1 MLCKDG
7 ENVAYGVKIK
17 LSVDESASSKQLRSQ
32 IQKAISSATAKSP
45 ITIKHFKVELNG
57 QDRARITSQLQQALS
72 KSELTIKIKQIDA
85 SDAVKNL
92 RKQLTTMLS
101 GLSITGLKEFLGA
114 DGIEET
120 YNKAATAANKLAEAQ
135 ERVKQKAS
143 DARKAMQEI
152 KVLQSYLNDAVGK
165 SKKIADGDS
174 LRDLVE
180 QYKAL
185 SIEIANVKSLEGAEQ
200 QTALNALTEKIL
212 KVREATTAR
221 LEEQQAEK
229 QQAAAAKQ
237 ARAEEVKRTA
247 EAERAA
253 KKENTLARQTLS
265 LRQSIEKWISNN
277 TRAYTKNKTEI
288 DGLMDALR
296 NEGQITEA
304 ELGKIRLRWAQ
315 ITEAAN
321 KSGDAGQTVFQ
332 KLKAGWA
339 KFGGWSIVTKTLMT
353 AVNAIKS
360 MIGVIKNLDAA
371 MTELRKV
378 TDLTE
383 ASYARFASSA
393 AQTAKNIGATVADTI
408 NATADFARLG
418 YDLDDAA
425 ALAEAALVYK
435 NVGDGIEDVSVATE
449 SLISTIKAF
458 GYEASEA
465 TTIVDMF
472 NEVGNN
478 FAISSSGIGE
488 ALQRSASAL
497 AEAGNTL
504 EESIGLVTA
513 MNSVVQDPDSVG
525 TALKTLTMY
534 LRAAKTEAESAGVET
549 EGMAD
554 SVATL
559 RKSIL
564 SLTGVDIMIDAD
576 TFKSTYEIIREIAN
590 VWDDLTDTSRSNVLN
605 LLGGKRNANVISS
618 LIQNFDDAGKAMNS
632 AMNSFGSATIENEK
646 YLDSINGKIA
656 VMKASFEEMSSNILS
671 SNLVKAFIVI
681 ATALEN
687 VVTWLTKINMLVPAF
702 SAIVARIHTVV
713 GHVAQRKQ
721 VDKISSAFSTMV
733 GQSESNTTAIKALSI
748 AVDGLTQKQ
757 KVQLS
762 SLITNSAA
770 FRHLTNEERAAV
782 QSMLAVEVATT
793 AANTGVKKL
802 TSGLKGLWSATSKF
816 NKIAIVITLI
826 TAVIG
831 VIKDIVKANEEA
843 RLKSIETANDIID
856 AYSDAQSST
865 KDNIQSLESL
875 RSKFEKLSAGVD
887 QNGKNIKLTASEYEE
902 YKSIISQII
911 QLSPSIVSGYD
922 AEGRA
927 IVNYT
932 TLLDDAI
939 AAQNTYLE
947 NTRNMYLGKG
957 KDLFDGKAEEY
968 KDIQKELGKAGGTLG
983 DAVAGTEWD
992 AIKSLLSP
1000 KNAQEKI
1007 DAWKNALKEIGSDI
1021 SITKTWETAYDELA
1035 TMYERRE
1042 DLLTLLTNSGQ
1053 YDTTEIEEVR
1063 TALYGL
1069 AGAYTQLSTIETDQI
1084 DYLMEWAKDKEWY
1097 GNLPVQ
1103 ALDDFRVGLATVNAP
1118 LATFNENIAATD
1130 AYGEEFA
1137 AALASDDAQGLIKL
1151 AHGLSNGSTSIAEY
1165 NEAFNNFISSY
1176 EGTGAVVLGLSA
1188 YLGSLSNN
1196 VQSLGNNA
1204 EQAST
1209 EVTGLSDALQQLKKG
1224 YDLLSTAESEMAN
1237 GGGISSDTLKSVMD
1251 MLDEGGKLTDY
1262 IYTENGLLMLNT
1274 EKWKERSDTMM
1285 LNDISALEA
1294 QRDELQAV
1302 SDALNIL
1309 EKHDGSFMPSPDELS
1324 EYEAARAT
1332 VEAYTGDLKN
1342 VDAELANV
1350 IATIA
1355 IYNAALNSE
1364 QDDPLNLTTLFS
1376 NLENV
1381 GSQADSLLTALD
1393 KVKNGVALTGSEI
1406 AQLVTKYPELAER
1419 TNLFDVTTAEGQM
1432 ALLVD
1437 LLGEYELSY
1446 DQLIDAQ
1453 IASVE
1458 EQRKE
1463 LIARGESADAIDNV
1477 IQSLNALKEMN
1488 LEGIY
1493 GEEQA
1498 ESATERYQSL
1508 ENAIDAVSTA
1518 SGLLKNMNSGSNP
1531 VDTLQDILNIVQ
1543 EYDNVDLNDFIS
1555 GFAVDGIDFN
1565 EDGVTQWVNNVI
1577 DGIAGLD
1584 ALEVN
1589 FPGITE
1595 WLKENAQAAIETA
1608 ASYETLSDA
1617 MSGIQSAADILV
1629 QIKNSENPMDI
1640 FDSVI
1645 ELAKQTGTDY
1655 TSFIS
1660 GFDADGG
1667 IAYSIDNITAAMY
1680 KSAEGL
1686 DELEAKFPGIR
1697 EHLVQSALAS
1707 EDATNSYDALSN
1719 AIDAVSTASGLLTDI
1734 QSDDGNTLDML
1745 QTVADMAKQSGQ
1757 NISDFLT
1764 VDNNAL
1770 KFNEEAIT
1778 NWATHIVNSLNEFDD
1793 IAPEVRLAMVDMI
1806 VAEAEAAT
1814 AAERMASAYDDAKS
1828 ALSGMEEMTRGAE
1841 LTYEA
1846 YKELIEID
1854 ARYAQ
1859 AVEYQNGVLTLN
1871 ALRYDNVS
1879 QAIVE
1884 ETLAMA
1890 EAQALAITLSDDYQ
1904 DLTSRIGE
1912 LNAEEQ
1918 QRLDNMNA
1926 EIMGYSVLA
1935 SELRNA
1941 ASAYN
1946 NFVNASSDTDSSR
1959 YSAAKDAYQVIDD
1972 TLYNEDSDIF
1982 GKRGRK
1988 QYRYALEYLID
1999 PEIEVDSKEF
2009 DEAYKKVERYIT
2021 EGSEGVFNFY
2031 DDLIKNGFLD
2041 ADTQELYAPLEE
2053 VAEKLGVS
2061 MEVVRTMFD
2070 ELNEYNDGDPIEIN
2084 FGNVEQNAD
2093 DALSAVERY
2102 LGKAQTGLRNFYND
2116 LITGGYMDSVTHQLT
2131 MPIEAIANQMG
2142 VSAQLVQQVIGNLN
2156 SVLSEDM
2163 QITPELDTSKLENG
2177 TDTAADYA
2185 TAIDGAAKSTMTAE
2199 EKAQLLEER
2208 LNSLSEQLKKL
2219 NPAFINI
2226 KVDSALSNANRVSSA
2241 LSAIISRLSR
2251 IASFGT
2257 ITVKVH
2263 TVETVTRQTSY
2274 SPVTSAV
2281 NKALS
2286 GLSSASGTRQAKG
2299 GRTLV
2304 GELGTETVV
2313 DPNTNKWYTVGNDGA
2328 EFVTLP
2334 KNAIVFNAE
2343 QTKELFEMGRIP
2355 ERGQA
2360 LASGNA
2366 AATGWLGKAIN
2377 AGVDAGKKLVKG
2389 TINALKSL
2397 TGSSSNKSTS
2407 GDQASSSNVNISK
2420 DSSSKKASSKKSSSS
2435 SSSKSG
2441 GSSKS
2446 NSTKDEQTQLE
2457 KLKEEYEELNKQTEH
2472 LIEHQEFLYRQAERG
2487 LDYSG
2492 METALQEETRLYRK
2506 MMEDSQKAVQ
2516 EMIAAGAS
2524 DTDEELQSM
2533 EKAYWD
2539 AYDSLYETLDKI
2551 NALYVDAIN
2560 KKVDDIQTAYANLS
2574 AAAQEY
2580 NDYGGIT
2587 VDTFQ
2592 SLIANGAQYLSLLD
2606 NVNGKYVINTSGIQK
2621 LIAAEKEQLAVESAI
2636 SYINQLKTALTDKNT
2651 QSIANLV
2658 NLTNELSGATWDSVY
2673 SQAALLK
2680 TLGLSDEQ
2688 FARVIANIDA
2698 IRDISQAVITDISA
2712 NLEDVHGKTSDLY
2725 NDQLDALDEILEL
2738 TMDLI
2743 EAEADDRIEAIED
2756 EIDAYQKII
2765 DLKKKSLEISRDED
2779 DYAKKISNKTKEI
2792 ANLQTRIDQLSLDD
2806 SREARAERAK
2816 LQEELAQLQDDLG
2829 DMQLE
2834 HSYDSQMDIFDKM
2847 AEEYEAERKK
2857 EIDAIEDSISS
2868 EEKLYQAA
2876 IERLSTRWDSLY
2888 NDLIAWNTEAGSSLN
2903 SEITENWNKAAEAVL
2918 KYGSYL
2924 QAVHELESGIKG
2936 LEEDESNPSTVV
2948 GTGTPTDA
2956 TTITPQPDTNTPAA
2970 PEPEPEQTTTTAKKV
2985 KITSGTWWVR
2995 TGAGKSNK
3003 AVGTVHKGE
3012 TYQYVDQS
3020 GDWYAIKYK
3029 GNTRWVFGG
3038 DKNLKV
3044 IEELPSYHV
3053 GGVVGDAGTINDK
3066 EVLAVLEKNELVLDE
3081 PKKQGLYRLIDFSQV
3096 LADKLGTSIGSIA
3109 PPSPQI
3115 SPLFKRILDG
3125 SKGGTQVDNSSFS
3138 PSIRVEINQSGS
3150 ITEQDAAKFGK
3161 QIADTTINELYDAFQ
3176 RRGIGSIRSSKL
3188 KQ

>member
-17 LSVDESASSKQLRSQ
+17 LSVDESASSKQLRNQ
-32 IQKAISSATAKSP
+32 IQSAISSATAKSS

-57 QDRARITSQLQQALS
+57 QDRARITSQLQQALN

-101 GLSITGLKEFLGA
+101 GLSITGLREFLGA

-135 ERVKQKAS
+135 ENVKRKAS
-143 DARKAMQEI
+143 EAQQAMREI

-165 SKKIADGDS
+165 SKKIEDGDS

-185 SIEIANVKSLEGAEQ
+185 SAEIAHVESMEGEEQ

-212 KVREATTAR
+212 KVREATAAR

-237 ARAEEVKRTA
+237 AHAEEARRAA
-247 EAERAA
+247 EAERTA
-253 KKENTLARQTLS
+253 KKENALARQTLS
-265 LRQSIEKWISNN
+265 LRQSIEKWIANN
-277 TRAYTKNKTEI
+277 TRAYAKNKTEI
-288 DGLMDALR
+288 DGLMDTLR

-304 ELGKIRLRWAQ
+304 ELGGIRLRWAQ

-321 KSGDAGQTVFQ
+321 KSGDAGQTAFQ

-353 AVNAIKS
+353 AVNAIKN
-360 MIGVIKNLDAA
+360 MISVIKNLDAA

-383 ASYARFASSA
+383 AAYLRFASSA
-393 AQTAKNIGATVADTI
+393 AQTAKNIGATVTDAI

-465 TTIVDMF
+465 MSIVDMF

-549 EGMAD
+549 EDMAD
-554 SVATL
+554 SIATL
-559 RKSIL
+559 RQSIH
-564 SLTGVDIMIDAD
+564 SLTGVDIMIDAN

-618 LIQNFDDAGKAMNS
+618 LIQTFDDAEKAMNS

-656 VMKASFEEMSSNILS
+656 AMKASFEEMSSSILS
-671 SNLVKAFIVI
+671 SNIVSAFIEI
-681 ATALEN
+681 ATVLEN
-687 VVTWLTKINMLVPAF
+687 VVIWLTKINMLIPAF
-702 SAIVARIHTVV
+702 SAIAAGIHSIV
-713 GHVAQRKQ
+713 GYANRLSQ
-721 VDKISSAFSTMV
+721 VNKISSSFSTMV

-748 AVDGLTQKQ
+748 AVDELTQKQ
-757 KVQLS
+757 KVHLS

-770 FRHLTNEERAAV
+770 FSHLTDEERATV

-802 TSGLKGLWSATSKF
+802 TGGLKGLWAATSMF
-816 NKIAIVITLI
+816 NKLAIIITLI
-826 TAVIG
+826 TAAVG

-887 QNGKNIKLTASEYEE
+887 QNGENIKLTASEYEE

-922 AEGRA
+922 AEGQA

-939 AAQNTYLE
+939 AAQNTYLT
-947 NTRNMYLGKG
+947 NARNMYLGKG

-968 KDIQKELGKAGGTLG
+968 KDTQKELGKAGKTLG
-983 DAVAGTEWD
+983 DAIAGNERD

-1000 KNAQEKI
+1000 KDAQEKV
-1007 DAWKNALKEIGSDI
+1007 DAWRSALKEIGADI
-1021 SITKTWETAYDELA
+1021 PMVHTWKTAYNELA
-1035 TMYERRE
+1035 TMYEQRE
-1042 DLLTLLTNSGQ
+1042 KLLTLLTNSGQ
-1053 YDTTEIEEVR
+1053 YDTAEIEEVR

-1069 AGAYTQLSTIETDQI
+1069 AGAYTQLSTIEADQI

-1097 GNLPVQ
+1097 SNLPVQ
-1103 ALDDFRVGLATVNAP
+1103 ALNDFRIGLATVNDP

-1151 AHGLSNGSTSIAEY
+1151 ARGLSDCSTSTTEY

-1176 EGTGAVVLGLSA
+1176 DGSGAVVLGLSA

-1196 VQSLGNNA
+1196 VQLLGDNA
-1204 EQAST
+1204 GRAST
-1209 EVTGLSDALQQLKKG
+1209 KVTGLSDALQQLKKG

-1237 GGGISSDTLKSVMD
+1237 GGGISSDTLRSVMD
-1251 MLDEGGKLTDY
+1251 MLDEGEKLTDY
-1262 IYTENGLLMLNT
+1262 IYTENGLLKLNT
-1274 EKWKERSDTMM
+1274 EKWKERSDAMM
-1285 LNDISALEA
+1285 LDDISALEA

-1302 SDALNIL
+1302 SDALDLL

-1324 EYEAARAT
+1324 EYEAARAV
-1332 VEAYTGDLKN
+1332 VEAYTGDLEN
-1342 VDAELANV
+1342 VDTELANV

-1355 IYNAALNSE
+1355 IYNAALAGE
-1364 QDDPLNLTTLFS
+1364 QEDPLNLTTLFG
-1376 NLENV
+1376 NLEDV
-1381 GSQADSLLTALD
+1381 GGQVDSLLTALD
-1393 KVKNGVALTGSEI
+1393 KAKNGIALTGSEI
-1406 AQLVTKYPELAER
+1406 AQLIVKYPELAAR
-1419 TNLFDVTTAEGQM
+1419 ANLFDVTTAEDQM
-1432 ALLVD
+1432 ALLAA
-1437 LLGEYELSY
+1437 LLSEYELSY

-1453 IASVE
+1453 IASIE
-1458 EQRKE
+1458 AQRSE
-1463 LIARGESADAIDNV
+1463 LIARGESAEAIDNV
-1477 IQSLNALKEMN
+1477 IQSLTTLKGLN
-1488 LEGIY
+1488 LENVY

-1498 ESATERYQSL
+1498 ENATERYQSL
-1508 ENAIDAVSTA
+1508 EEAINAVNTA
-1518 SGLLKNMNSGSNP
+1518 SDLLKDMNSGNNP
-1531 VDTLQDILNIVQ
+1531 VDVLQDVLNVIQ
-1543 EYDNVDLNDFIS
+1543 KYEGIDLNDFIN
-1555 GFAVDGIDFN
+1555 GFTPEGIDWD
-1565 EDGVTQWVNNVI
+1565 ESGVTDWVNSVI
-1577 DGIAGLD
+1577 DSMDGLSD
-1584 ALEVN
+1584 LEAR
-1589 FPGITE
+1589 FPGVTE
-1595 WLKENAQAAIETA
+1595 WLKENAKAAIETA
-1608 ASYETLSDA
+1608 ASYDALINA
-1617 MSGIQSAADILV
+1617 MSGIASAADILT
-1629 QIKNSENPMDI
+1629 QIKNGKNSMDVLNSI
-1640 FDSVI
+1640 I
-1645 ELAKQTGTDY
+1645 ELAEQTGKDM
-1655 TSFIS
+1655 SFFIG
-1660 GFDADGG
+1660 GFDGQNVV
-1667 IAYSIDNITAAMY
+1667 YNLDNITAAMY
-1680 KSAEGL
+1680 ESASGL
-1686 DELEAKFPGIR
+1686 DDLEQKFPGIK
-1697 EHLVQSALAS
+1697 EHLIQSAMAS
-1707 EDATNSYDALSN
+1707 DEAANSYDALSN

-1734 QSDDGNTLDML
+1734 QSGEGDTLDML
-1745 QTVADMAKQSGQ
+1745 QTIADMASQSGQ
-1757 NISDFLT
+1757 SINDFFT
-1764 VDNNAL
+1764 VDNRVFTWN
-1770 KFNEEAIT
+1770 KDAIT
-1778 NWATHIVNSLNEFDD
+1778 NWATGIVNKLNEFNDVV
-1793 IAPEVRLAMVDMI
+1793 PETRLALIDMV
-1806 VAEAEAAT
+1806 VAEVEAAN
-1814 AAERMASAYDDAKS
+1814 AAEQMADAYDDAKS
-1828 ALSGMEEMTRGAE
+1828 ALSGMVDMARGAE

-1846 YKELIEID
+1846 YKDLMEID

-1871 ALRYDNVS
+1871 ASRYDNVS

-1904 DLTSRIGE
+1904 ELTRNIGN
-1912 LNAEEQ
+1912 LNDEDQ
-1918 QRLDNMNA
+1918 QRLDSLNA
-1926 EIMGYSVLA
+1926 EIMGYAVLA

-1941 ASAYN
+1941 TSAYN

-2041 ADTQELYAPLEE
+2041 ADTHELYAPIED
-2053 VAEKLGVS
+2053 VAEKLGVN

-2102 LGKAQTGLRNFYND
+2102 LGKAQTELRNFYND
-2116 LITGGYMDSVTHQLT
+2116 LIAGGYMDSVTHQLT

-2142 VSAQLVQQVIGNLN
+2142 VPIQRVQQMIDNLN

-2163 QITPELDTSKLENG
+2163 QITPELDTSKFENG

-2185 TAIDGAAKSTMTAE
+2185 TAIDGAAESTMTAE

-2208 LNSLSEQLKKL
+2208 LNSLSVQLKKL

-2226 KVDSALSNANRVSSA
+2226 KVDSALSNANQVSSA

-2274 SPVTSAV
+2274 GSVSSAV

-2286 GLSSASGTRQAKG
+2286 GLSSANGTRQAKG

-2313 DPNTNKWYTVGNDGA
+2313 DPNTNKWYTVGNKGA

-2377 AGVDAGKKLVKG
+2377 AGIDAGKKLVKG
-2389 TINALKSL
+2389 TISALTSL
-2397 TGSSSNKSTS
+2397 AGNSSSKGSS
-2407 GDQASSSNVNISK
+2407 GEQASSSNVSISK
-2420 DSSSKKASSKKSSSS
+2420 DSSSKKTSSKKTSSSS
-2435 SSSKSG
+2435 GSKSG

-2487 LDYSG
+2487 LDYSS

-2516 EMIAAGAS
+2516 EMIATGAS

-2551 NALYVDAIN
+2551 NTLYVDAIN
-2560 KKVDDIQTAYANLS
+2560 KKVDDIQTAHANLS

-2580 NDYGGIT
+2580 NNYGGIT

-2621 LIAAEKEQLAVESAI
+2621 LIAAEKEQLAIETAI

-2658 NLTNELSGATWDSVY
+2658 NLTNELSDATWDTVY

-2680 TLGLSDEQ
+2680 AMGLSDEQ

-2712 NLEDVHGKTSDLY
+2712 NLEDVHDKTSVLY
-2725 NDQLDALDEILEL
+2725 KDQLDALDEILDL

-2743 EAEADDRIEAIED
+2743 KAEADDRIEAIED

-2765 DLKKKSLEISRDED
+2765 DLKKKSLEISRKED
-2779 DYAKKISNKTKEI
+2779 DYAKKISNKTKDI

-2816 LQEELAQLQDDLG
+2816 LQEELAQLQNDLG

-2847 AEEYEAERKK
+2847 AEDYEAERKK
-2857 EIDAIEDSISS
+2857 EIDAIEESISS

-2876 IERLSTRWDSLY
+2876 IERLSTRWDGLY

-2948 GTGTPTDA
+2948 STGTPTDV

-2970 PEPEPEQTTTTAKKV
+2970 PEPEPEQTTATTKKV

-3012 TYQYVDQS
+3012 TYEYVDQS
-3020 GDWYAIKYK
+3020 GSWYAIKYK

-3053 GGVVGDAGTINDK
+3053 GGVVSDAGTINDK
-3066 EVLAVLEKNELVLDE
+3066 EVLAILEKNELVLDE

-3115 SPLFKRILDG
+3115 SPLFERILEG
-3125 SKGGTQVDNSSFS
+3125 SKGGMQVDNSSFN
-3138 PSIRVEINQSGS
+3138 PSIHVEINQSGS
-3150 ITEQDAAKFGK
+3150 ITEQDAAKFGR
-3161 QIADTTINELYDAFQ
+3161 QIADITINELYDAFQ
-3176 RRGIGSIRSSKL
+3176 RRGIGNIRSSRL